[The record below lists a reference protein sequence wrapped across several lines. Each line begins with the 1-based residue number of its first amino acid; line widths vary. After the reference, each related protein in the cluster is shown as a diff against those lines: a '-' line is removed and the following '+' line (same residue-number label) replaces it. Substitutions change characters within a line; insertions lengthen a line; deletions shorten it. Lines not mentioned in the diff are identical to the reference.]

1 MKQTTVIL
9 TALCLSLLVIS
20 GIVVAGYAQQDALLE
35 QKSSLLSALTKKNE
49 ELTVQLQK
57 ATNIRDDLEASLT
70 AERQAASRHSAEVDA
85 AAAQRAALEEECSV
99 LRTAL
104 DRANRECAELRTQV
118 DSLQLNLTK
127 TQEEAAQAALISE
140 QQAQEA
146 SETIA
151 ALAEQNQ
158 TLRQN
163 ALPPPSAPTPV
174 PLPTP

>member
-1 MKQTTVIL
+1 MKQIIIIL

-20 GIVVAGYAQQDALLE
+20 GSLVISYAQQDALLD
-35 QKSSLLSALTKKNE
+35 QKGTLLSALTQKNE
-49 ELTVQLQK
+49 ELTIQLQK
-57 ATNIRDDLEASLT
+57 AANIRTDLEASLT
-70 AERQAASRHSAEVDA
+70 AERQVASRHNTEVEA
-85 AAAQRAALEEECSV
+85 AAAQSAALEEECSV

-146 SETIA
+146 SETIE
-151 ALAEQNQ
+151 ALSEQNQ
-158 TLRQN
+158 NLRQ
-163 ALPPPSAPTPV
+163 AVLSPPSAPTLAPF
-174 PLPTP
+174 LTP